1 MTSRPA
7 FSIYSSAADANAD
20 SGDAATGGGSDRPE
34 RVPRIAPRSQALIY
48 EVQLKE
54 AFEGGPK
61 TPSRE
66 RVMCC
71 FRILGDLVPQAGTF
85 SPVLKV
91 IKDELERSV
100 FSKGL
105 TSADREPFVERIP
118 FFSLVDR
125 IDQVRAAES
134 QRTHAVL
141 DDLHQKLK
149 FRDHDLQ
156 ILYKKNL
163 VLKQEIS
170 EHENHQ
176 KRLREDIA
184 RLESE
189 IQRHEREKNEIRM
202 ASIREE
208 DELKKQIEQLQANLT
223 QSNTIIEKLTMFKA
237 AYNDASDA
245 SKLEDELNNNKHD
258 LVVDSKAGEA
268 SGMLSYDL
276 HQAKQLQRQF
286 AEILDFQLDDFDA
299 TLAQI
304 RKKREIM
311 QGVTNGPRLEVQDAE
326 TFEKELDDLSRG
338 FQNRMSQLLA
348 ELKLLEEHT
357 SGLKLIQSKFE
368 EQRNLTTVDRLT
380 DMTLRKYAAVLQ
392 YSLDGG
398 ESFASFSDTKFCA
411 NDVESSS
418 GTQKRA
424 DDDLDPDSVETED
437 ENRNAS
443 KTFLSIWGEYY
454 HSRKGF
460 KPTLNRAYPLQK
472 LLSFIQ
478 EIYDMRWAL
487 EEKYDETGVPEE
499 AGLPRFIVR
508 PLLASARSEKCVL
521 IYSRLQDFFYKIIF
535 DRYQIPEIALKAA
548 HDVFHGLQQ
557 HEKSNQIVGIFVL
570 HLSGEEDVLWKYHYM
585 ARKLI
590 FSRQEPMDMARY
602 RQTILIMYPNQ
613 PREMYD
619 QMELEYTAFCKNKV
633 SRESIEDH
641 LIHMM
646 STGIEPNFKF
656 VRNMPAGWCG
666 GGTGSAFLPPIQFL
680 SCFQRFDY
688 QKKGFMSY
696 EDFDEALTQILP
708 SASNR
713 ERRVRFKLAELDCRK
728 DAVPIHRL
736 AHIAAY
742 IIMYSCYKSKWA
754 MQSLISPDFVE
765 HMTGKEGGR

>member
-20 SGDAATGGGSDRPE
+20 SGDAATGG
-34 RVPRIAPRSQALIY
+34 ALIY

-258 LVVDSKAGEA
+258 LV
-268 SGMLSYDL
+268 GMLSYDL

-380 DMTLRKYAAVLQ
+380 DMTLRKYAAV
-392 YSLDGG
+392 
-398 ESFASFSDTKFCA
+398 
-411 NDVESSS
+411 SSS